1 MAVFRG
7 VFIFGLLM
15 VFLGGCSPKNRVVD
29 SYNAT
34 YNQQDST
41 PEPYVILI
49 SMDGF
54 RWDYVKKYAPT
65 NLSQFAKNGIAAE
78 GLVPCYPSKTFTN
91 HYAIATGM
99 YPDHHGLVNNSFYDR
114 EKGLIYRMGKRELV
128 EDGSWYG
135 GTPLWVLAEKSG
147 LKTASFFF
155 VGTEADI
162 QGVNPTYY
170 RKYDGS
176 ISNAERINQ
185 AIEWL
190 KLPVKDRPRLIT
202 MYFSDMDDV
211 GHRASPLDEEKLGKR
226 LADLDQELGVFFKKL
241 KALSLNINII
251 LVSDHGMMPIE
262 INNLVPVEQFEDDDR
277 YITVNNG
284 ALAHIYLNEGVSV
297 TEVLSDIQMEDKPWK
312 AYATA
317 DLPYFEIPP
326 TNPRWG
332 DILVVP
338 DSGYYLVNVRTL
350 GMRKMAGQS
359 VIGEHGFDTSL
370 KDMQGI
376 FYAGGPL
383 FKQGMTI
390 PAFKNIHIYP
400 LVCHILGLTIPD
412 DVDGRLEVLMPIL
425 E

>member
-15 VFLGGCSPKNRVVD
+15 VFLGGCSPKNQLAD
-29 SYNAT
+29 PYNAI

-41 PEPYVILI
+41 SEPYVILI

-54 RWDYVKKYAPT
+54 RWDYVEKYAPP
-65 NLSQFAKNGIAAE
+65 NLSRFANNGIAAE

-170 RKYDGS
+170 KKYDGS
-176 ISNAERINQ
+176 IPNAERINQ

-190 KLPVKDRPRLIT
+190 KLPAKDRPRLIT

-211 GHRASPLDEEKLGKR
+211 GHRASPMDDKKLGER
-226 LADLDQELGVFFKKL
+226 LSDLDKDLGVFFKKL
-241 KALSLNINII
+241 EALPLNINII
-251 LVSDHGMMPIE
+251 LVSDHGMLPVE
-262 INNLVPVEQFEDDDR
+262 ISNLVAVEQFEDDDR

-297 TEVLSDIQMEDKPWK
+297 KEVLSDIQMEDKPWK
-312 AYATA
+312 VYATA

-338 DSGYYLVNVRTL
+338 DSGFYMVNVRTL

-383 FKQGMTI
+383 FRKGMTI

-400 LVCHILGLTIPD
+400 LVCHILGLTIPE